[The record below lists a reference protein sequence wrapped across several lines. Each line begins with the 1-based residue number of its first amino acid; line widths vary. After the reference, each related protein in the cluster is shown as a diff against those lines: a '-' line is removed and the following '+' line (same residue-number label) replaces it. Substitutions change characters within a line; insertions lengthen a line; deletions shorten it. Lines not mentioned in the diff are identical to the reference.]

1 MDYYK
6 RAAIYKTRQKE
17 GMSPEQA
24 EAYRALLIKLNPGN
38 RVLTKRHATE
48 WDIYWEVLAIATPD
62 QLAEVEN
69 PAPAQVPEE
78 DNAPEAEN
86 PEEGNAP
93 ESEKSEEENKG
104 ENKETGESP
113 EPAPAK
119 TVHKPA
125 KKPTGKKKSQKK

>member
-48 WDIYWEVLAIATPD
+48 WDIYWEILAIATPD

-69 PAPAQVPEE
+69 PAPAQV
-78 DNAPEAEN
+78 